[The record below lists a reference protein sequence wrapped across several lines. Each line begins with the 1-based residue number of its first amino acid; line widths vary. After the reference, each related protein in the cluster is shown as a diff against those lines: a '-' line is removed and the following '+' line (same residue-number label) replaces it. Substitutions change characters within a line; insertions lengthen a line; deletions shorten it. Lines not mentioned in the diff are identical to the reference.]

1 MTPLKT
7 ENLDLT
13 FNNNVA
19 HITVSGAMAKDSL
32 EAGLEWIDKVVEAN
46 DNFSIRVDM
55 ASDDFADLG
64 EISGE
69 FKQVGRML
77 RHASLEENLGAD
89 KCAVLTDSMF
99 LRNSAKI
106 EGAVIPGLDLN
117 TFALEAD
124 DVAEK
129 WLRNEPLVEAAAS
142 EVASPVTSASGETIH
157 ASAGPAPTELTLVTP
172 SEMKAVEPLT
182 PHVPI
187 MPQAQQSAESEEPEA
202 DNPWDDFRAI

>member
-142 EVASPVTSASGETIH
+142 EVASPVTR
-157 ASAGPAPTELTLVTP
+157 
-172 SEMKAVEPLT
+172 
-182 PHVPI
+182 
-187 MPQAQQSAESEEPEA
+187 QQSLR
-202 DNPWDDFRAI
+202 W